1 MYKMG
6 DSGVCT
12 TVTDGERVDCL
23 AVVWQQSSVW
33 VGQADGTSNVPI
45 VCHFGNVL
53 LCTTIFR
60 PESEN
65 KPGTSRHAKQV
76 IMAMHKNR

>member
-6 DSGVCT
+6 DIGVCT

-53 LCTTIFR
+53 LCTTFSDQNLKISQA
-60 PESEN
+60 PHVTPDKS
-65 KPGTSRHAKQV
+65 
-76 IMAMHKNR
+76 